1 MTSHAAAVPHSA
13 VNETARSR
21 IVFPWK
27 RIWILVAQ
35 LAILGTILTAWQVLT
50 GIPWFRTNTF
60 MDPFFI
66 SRPSLVI

>member
-1 MTSHAAAVPHSA
+1 MTVQAAAAPRSSVIEAP
-13 VNETARSR
+13 RSR
-21 IVFPWK
+21 IVLPRK

-35 LAILGTILTAWQVLT
+35 LTILGTILTAWQVLT

-66 SRPSLVI
+66 NRAS